1 MTNNGIIF
9 YKFILPK
16 DNNFEINCNFFN
28 SCKSYSCNLEYMTR
42 KEYNIAVDEYSDN
55 IFRFAMKHLRNEMSA
70 KDIVQETFTK
80 VWIKH
85 EEVSYEKVKSY
96 LFTTAYHAIV
106 DWVKKE
112 SRSGDIENTKESS
125 GDPSINFDV
134 QEVLTEAL
142 DRLPEMQKSVVLLRD
157 YEGYN
162 YAEIAEI
169 TGLSESQV
177 KVYIFRARKALKE
190 YIKRLELVI

>member
-1 MTNNGIIF
+1 MTV
-9 YKFILPK
+9 
-16 DNNFEINCNFFN
+16 
-28 SCKSYSCNLEYMTR
+28 
-42 KEYNIAVDEYSDN
+42 KEYNISVDEYSDN
-55 IFRFAMKHLRNEMSA
+55 LFRFALKHLRNEMSA
-70 KDIVQETFTK
+70 NDVVQETFTK

-112 SRSGDIENTKESS
+112 GRSGDIENTEEQGENS
-125 GDPSINFDV
+125 NFNFNLK
-134 QEVLTEAL
+134 EVLEEAL
-142 DRLPEMQKSVVLLRD
+142 EKLPKIQKSVVLLRD

-162 YAEIAEI
+162 YDEIAEI

-177 KVYIFRARKALKE
+177 KVYIFRARKALKT
-190 YIKRLELVI
+190 YIKRLDLVI

>member
-1 MTNNGIIF
+1 MTV
-9 YKFILPK
+9 
-16 DNNFEINCNFFN
+16 
-28 SCKSYSCNLEYMTR
+28 

-70 KDIVQETFTK
+70 NDIVQETFTK

-85 EEVSYEKVKSY
+85 EEVSFEKVKSY

-106 DWVKKE
+106 DWVKKDG
-112 SRSGDIENTKESS
+112 RSGDIEHAQESA
-125 GDPSINFDV
+125 DNPSLSFDV
-134 QEVLTEAL
+134 QEVLNEAL
-142 DRLPEMQKSVVLLRD
+142 EKLPEIQKTVVLLRD

-177 KVYIFRARKALKE
+177 KVYIFRARKGLKE
-190 YIKRLELVI
+190 YIKRLDLVI

>member
-1 MTNNGIIF
+1 MT
-9 YKFILPK
+9 
-16 DNNFEINCNFFN
+16 
-28 SCKSYSCNLEYMTR
+28 TR
-42 KEYNIAVDEYSDN
+42 EYNLAVDEDSDN
-55 IFRFAMKHLRNEMSA
+55 IFRFALKHLKNEMSA

-80 VWIKH
+80 VWSKH

-96 LFTTAYHAIV
+96 LFTTAYHAII

-112 SRSGDIENTKESS
+112 GRSGDVENAPERAS
-125 GDPSINFDV
+125 DPAVNFDV
-134 QEVLTEAL
+134 QEVLHEAL
-142 DRLPEMQKSVVLLRD
+142 NQLPEVQKTVVLLRD

-190 YIKRLELVI
+190 YVKRIDLVI

>member
-1 MTNNGIIF
+1 
-9 YKFILPK
+9 
-16 DNNFEINCNFFN
+16 
-28 SCKSYSCNLEYMTR
+28 MTR
-42 KEYNIAVDEYSDN
+42 KEYNIAVDEYADN
-55 IFRFAMKHLRNEMSA
+55 IFRFAMKHLKNEMSA

-80 VWIKH
+80 VWAKH

-106 DWVKKE
+106 DWAKKE
-112 SRSGDIENTKESS
+112 GRSGDIEQTAERGEN
-125 GDPSINFDV
+125 PSINFDV
-134 QEVLTEAL
+134 KKVLEEAL
-142 DRLPEMQKSVVLLRD
+142 EKLPEMQKSVVLLRD

-169 TGLSESQV
+169 TGLNESQV